1 MNGKGKFD
9 ATRVRRARLHPTPSL
24 GSCLLWCLPRKGGK
38 RGRTLWE
45 GENSS
50 GESLGDG
57 KGWSAEARVMLP
69 EELRDA
75 DEAKHDLK
83 AHPPTR
89 AMCTIWSNIFHL
101 LKTL

>member
-1 MNGKGKFD
+1 
-9 ATRVRRARLHPTPSL
+9 
-24 GSCLLWCLPRKGGK
+24 
-38 RGRTLWE
+38 
-45 GENSS
+45 
-50 GESLGDG
+50 
-57 KGWSAEARVMLP
+57 MLP

-89 AMCTIWSNIFHL
+89 AMYTIWSNIFHL